1 MLEFDELGLGLKHF
15 EVEVC
20 DYVYVDGCEW
30 IRVYMSSPK
39 SSAAMEGSND
49 GGAVSKMLSGFQSSE
64 NRAVESAV
72 PQVALQAFAFL
83 SENTA
88 AQVYRFPSFPRFK
101 LSLLLFG
108 ICLRLLRI

>member
-1 MLEFDELGLGLKHF
+1 
-15 EVEVC
+15 
-20 DYVYVDGCEW
+20 
-30 IRVYMSSPK
+30 MSSPK

-49 GGAVSKMLSGFQSSE
+49 GGSVSKMLSGFQSSE

-88 AQVYRFPSFPRFK
+88 AQVCRFA
-101 LSLLLFG
+101 LSLLG
-108 ICLRLLRI
+108 

>member
-1 MLEFDELGLGLKHF
+1 
-15 EVEVC
+15 
-20 DYVYVDGCEW
+20 
-30 IRVYMSSPK
+30 MSSPK

-49 GGAVSKMLSGFQSSE
+49 GGSVSKMLSNFQSSE

-88 AQVYRFPSFPRFK
+88 AQVYRFRLFPRFK
-101 LSLLLFG
+101 MFLLLFG
-108 ICLRLLRI
+108 LL